1 MVNTVYI
8 IKENESNLSKHLD
21 EITTYDMVFRKLV
34 KDTIGLSSS
43 NPTWGYAYKVKNGK
57 MKFVG
62 EGLYKEFDY
71 DSPYAAYSEK
81 IASIVG
87 SKLLNNTRVP
97 QIDVVE
103 PTRGEP
109 GIISHKVLNNY
120 QEDMFHLRDMMF
132 HIFDREE
139 LASKKGIFNLEDIL
153 KAVRAQIRDDENYKV
168 VERNIIRAMLFDSVI
183 NNGDRHT
190 NNWALVRDKQTN
202 WYELA
207 VFDHASTFIDM
218 IKEQRMFT
226 ADGWVSSYI
235 SVKEQ
240 KGSTRNGSIGRDII
254 QYIAHNYN
262 EYYNEFCDDFETM
275 LPEIIEEI
283 KEEQLPIDIRRL
295 ENKLNERKQFLKRVR
310 SKEEELAHGE

>member
-1 MVNTVYI
+1 MVNIVYI
-8 IKENESNLSKHLD
+8 IKENEQNLSSHL
-21 EITTYDMVFRKLV
+21 EEFKTYDMVFRKV
-34 KDTIGLSSS
+34 AKDTVGLSSS

-62 EGLYKEFDY
+62 EGLYKEYDFDC
-71 DSPYAAYSEK
+71 PHAAYSEK
-81 IASIVG
+81 LASIMG
-87 SKLLNNTRVP
+87 SKILKNTRVP
-97 QIDVVE
+97 KVDIVE
-103 PTRGEP
+103 PTKDEP
-109 GIISHKVLNNY
+109 GIISHKILNNY

-132 HIFDREE
+132 HIFEREE
-139 LASKKGIFNLEDIL
+139 LASQKGIFNLEDIL
-153 KAVRAQIRDDENYKV
+153 KAVRAQIKDDENYKV
-168 VERNIIRAMLFDSVI
+168 VEISLIRAMLFDSVV

-190 NNWALVRDKQTN
+190 NNWALVRNKETN

-218 IKEQRMFT
+218 IKEQRMAV
-226 ADGWVSSYI
+226 ADGWTSSYI

-240 KGSTRNGSIGRDII
+240 KGGIRKGSLGRDII

-275 LPEIIEEI
+275 LPEFIEEI
-283 KEEQLPIDIRRL
+283 KAEKLPVDMGRL